1 MSQWRAAIEPSRYA
15 IRLILIDPEHNEA
28 LKALLPARPQ
38 HPRALLTLLEGLSLW
53 VDQPLTVAIAAAE
66 SAPRVF
72 GEALFGDGL
81 VPLDSALV
89 RFDFQAPLRRRRTIA
104 GIGDFRQLR
113 LALRRA
119 P

>member
-1 MSQWRAAIEPSRYA
+1 MSQWRAALEPSRYV
-15 IRLILIDPEHNEA
+15 IRLILIDPDKNEV
-28 LKALLPARPQ
+28 LKALLPSRPL

-53 VDQPLTVAIAAAE
+53 IGQPLTVAIAAAE
-66 SAPRVF
+66 SGSRAF
-72 GEALFGDGL
+72 GAALFGDGL

-89 RFDFQAPLRRRRTIA
+89 HFDFLAPPRRRRTIA

-113 LALRRA
+113 LVLRSA